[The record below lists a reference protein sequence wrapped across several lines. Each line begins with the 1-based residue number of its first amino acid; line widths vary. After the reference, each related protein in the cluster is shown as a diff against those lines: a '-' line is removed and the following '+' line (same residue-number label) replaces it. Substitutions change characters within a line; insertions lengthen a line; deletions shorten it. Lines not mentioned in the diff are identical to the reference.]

1 MLFKME
7 NSMVLKEL
15 KRSVLMCNKN
25 GSVGGK
31 GVVKVKS
38 VKYGSFFLNSILL
51 KNNTLAISFLLHV
64 LTLYSVFQLIE
75 ITKIL

>member
-38 VKYGSFFLNSILL
+38 VKYGSFFLNSVYWIIY
-51 KNNTLAISFLLHV
+51 NS
-64 LTLYSVFQLIE
+64 LIFKF
-75 ITKIL
+75 I

>member
-25 GSVGGK
+25 DSVGGK

-38 VKYGSFFLNSILL
+38 VKYGSFFLNSVYWIMY
-51 KNNTLAISFLLHV
+51 NS
-64 LTLYSVFQLIE
+64 LIFKF
-75 ITKIL
+75 I